1 MDPQTYVM
9 FPLWYVAFLLSLTC
23 HEAAHALAAKL
34 GGDDTAYLAGQVTL
48 NPIPHVRR
56 ELFGT
61 VLVPVVTYFQGGMM
75 GWASAP
81 YDPYWQERYPRR
93 AAAMALAGPAANLL
107 LFLLAFATLRI
118 GLAAGVWTIPAE
130 GLSADRLVTATPGD
144 GGVLDGLGRLLSILF
159 YLNLLLA
166 VLNLLPVPP
175 MDGAS
180 IVAGWVSPL
189 RDAYRKLRS
198 SPLGPIAGLLVAF
211 VVFPYVFGP
220 VIRWAVRTLLYG

>member
-1 MDPQTYVM
+1 MDPQEIVL
-9 FPLWYVAFLLSLTC
+9 FPFWYVAFLLSLTC

-61 VLVPVVTYFQGGMM
+61 VIVPILSYLQGGMM

-81 YDPYWQERYPRR
+81 YDPDWEVRHPRR

-107 LFLLAFATLRI
+107 IFLLALAALRA
-118 GLAAGVWTIPAE
+118 GLASGAWTIPSG
-130 GLSADRLVTATPGD
+130 GLAADRLVAAAD
-144 GGVLDGLGRLLSILF
+144 GGSGLLDGLGRLLSILF
-159 YLNLLLA
+159 YLNLLLL
-166 VLNLLPVPP
+166 VFNLLPFPP

-180 IVAGWVSPL
+180 VVAGWVSPL
-189 RDAYRKLRS
+189 RELYRRFRS
-198 SPLGPIAGLLVAF
+198 SPFGSIAGLVVAF
-211 VVFPYVFGP
+211 VVFPVVFGP
-220 VIRWAVRTLLYG
+220 IVRWAVQVLLFG